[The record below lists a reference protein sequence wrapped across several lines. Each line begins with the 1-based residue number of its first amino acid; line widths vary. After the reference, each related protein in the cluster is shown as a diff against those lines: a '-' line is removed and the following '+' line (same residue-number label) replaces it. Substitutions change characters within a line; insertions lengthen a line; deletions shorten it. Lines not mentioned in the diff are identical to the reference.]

1 MVAITKIL
9 LATLSSSLVIAR
21 EGKMTWYN
29 PGLGACGKT
38 NNGNDIIV
46 AIGVPHWHAANPNK
60 DANCQKKVTIHYGG
74 KKVTARVV
82 DKCMSCGRNN
92 IDVSPAVFKK
102 FGPLSKG
109 HYQVKWNLHN

>member
-1 MVAITKIL
+1 MVALTKFL
-9 LATLSSSLVIAR
+9 FATFFSSAAIAR

-29 PGLGACGKT
+29 PGVGACGKT
-38 NNGNDIIV
+38 NNDNDIVV
-46 AIGVPHWHAANPNK
+46 AIGVPHWHAANPNN
-60 DANCQKKVTIHYGG
+60 DPNCQKKVTIHHGS
-74 KKVTARVV
+74 KTVTARVV

-109 HYQVKWNLHN
+109 HFQVKWTLHN

>member
-1 MVAITKIL
+1 
-9 LATLSSSLVIAR
+9 
-21 EGKMTWYN
+21 
-29 PGLGACGKT
+29 
-38 NNGNDIIV
+38 
-46 AIGVPHWHAANPNK
+46 VPHWTAANPNK
-60 DANCQKKVTIHYGG
+60 DPNCQKKVTIHYGS